1 MARLLSTRAS
11 SAHDLAVVGLGAMGA
26 ATAWQAAERG
36 LRVLGLDRFAPPH
49 THGSTHA
56 ETRITRLAVGEGP
69 QYLPF
74 VARTHELWRELEQ
87 RTGVSPLLIETGGF
101 IICPQQQQRQAQQG
115 DESGAEKRWFDFV
128 GATEQVAREAGVEF
142 HRRTPAE
149 VRVAPPQLLL
159 RDDEAVGFEPRGS
172 RSCPGRPGPRLGPW
186 LSWRACRRHRDV

>member
-11 SAHDLAVVGLGAMGA
+11 SAHYDLAVVGLGAMGA

-87 RTGVSPLLIETGGF
+87 RTGVSPLLIETGGY
-101 IICPQQQQRQAQQG
+101 IICPRQQQQQG
-115 DESGAEKRWFDFV
+115 DESGAEERWFDFV
-128 GATEQVAREAGVEF
+128 CATEQVAREAGVEF

-149 VRVAPPQLLL
+149 VRVAHPQLLL

-172 RSCPGRPGPRLGPW
+172 RSCPGRRPSSSPWPLGPW
-186 LSWRACRRHRDV
+186 LSCACAQAAS

>member
-1 MARLLSTRAS
+1 MARLHTTSRAS
-11 SAHDLAVVGLGAMGA
+11 ARYDLAVVGLGAMGA

-87 RTGVSPLLIETGGF
+87 RTGASPLLIETGGF
-101 IICPQQQQRQAQQG
+101 IISPQQQQQARG
-115 DESGAEKRWFDFV
+115 GESGEVERWFDFV
-128 GATEQVAREAGVEF
+128 GATEQVARDAGVEF
-142 HRRTPAE
+142 HRRTPAD
-149 VRVAPPQLLL
+149 VRSKHPQLLL

-172 RSCPGRPGPRLGPW
+172 PPLRAPLLAPLRGPAL
-186 LSWRACRRHRDV
+186 A